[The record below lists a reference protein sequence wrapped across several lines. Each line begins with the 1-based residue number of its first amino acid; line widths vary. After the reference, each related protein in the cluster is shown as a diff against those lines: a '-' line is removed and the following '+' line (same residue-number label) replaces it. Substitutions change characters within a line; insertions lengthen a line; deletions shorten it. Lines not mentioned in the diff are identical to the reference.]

1 MTFLL
6 PLFASTALAGD
17 FMDVW
22 VTTALE
28 DDNLRAGPEHY
39 SPTANFVSRGN
50 RTFFEDYE
58 ARYSDDISQS
68 HLVLYRKDDGFFEN
82 WYTETA
88 MVLQF
93 RPYLDPDQ
101 STDGVNLTDDGSY
114 VRLVRELPGD
124 DHSVS
129 LTGYAIDASRFRLG
143 YSYDLSYGGR
153 EIMARPVWAMPGARI
168 QWQRGNTYAFAGAKS
183 AIGPR
188 TELEWEGDRNS
199 SYYGFL
205 AGAGTRIGET
215 LLLEGGAGLFQQGQL
230 ENVPD
235 AGSPLY
241 GEMIQAMGV
250 SAQAGWRTSENIDF
264 IQSAELRLYRNAPEH
279 MRDSYISH
287 TTSDGVDVLV
297 QAEANYLVHNL
308 LNADKSDETIL
319 ENALSADLQTVI
331 AFGDMA
337 LNVDAVYKD
346 LAYILFNI
354 PGLTSGTSLP
364 QDLTTTP
371 QLYGRL
377 RFSHYL
383 PKQHFAWT
391 LGAGMMQ
398 PATYTTEDGGT
409 FVQYTERDKE
419 GVPTNQ
425 DGASNILAGIA
436 GVQVDLSKSTVA
448 VGELLYTMDN
458 NLSRVQADASG
469 ELVRVSEP
477 SEVTSALG
485 FNLMLRSR
493 F

>member
-1 MTFLL
+1 MISLL
-6 PLFASTALAGD
+6 ALLSAPAAAGD
-17 FMDVW
+17 FMDIW

-28 DDNLRAGPEHY
+28 DDNVRAGSGDY
-39 SPTANFVSRGN
+39 SPSANFVARGN

-68 HLVLYRKDDGFFEN
+68 HLVLYRRDDGYSEN

-101 STDGVNLTDDGSY
+101 STDGVDLSDDGSY
-114 VRLVRELPGD
+114 VRVVRELEGE
-124 DHSVS
+124 DHTVS

-143 YSYDLSYGGR
+143 YSYDLSYGGK
-153 EIMARPVWAMPGARI
+153 EIMSRPVWAMPGARL
-168 QWQRGNTYAFAGAKS
+168 QWQKGGTYVFAGAKS

-188 TELEWEGDRNS
+188 TEVAWEGDRNA
-199 SYYGFL
+199 SYYGML
-205 AGAGTRIGET
+205 AGAGTRVGNA
-215 LLLEGGAGLFQQGQL
+215 LLLEGGFGLFQQGQM

-241 GEMIQAMGV
+241 GEIIRAMGT
-250 SAQAGWRTSENIDF
+250 SAQVGWRTSDNIDF

-279 MRDSYISH
+279 MRDSYITH

-297 QAEANYLVHNL
+297 QAEANYLTHNL
-308 LNADKSDETIL
+308 LDADNTDQTTL
-319 ENALSADLQTVI
+319 ESALAADVQTVI
-331 AFGDMA
+331 AFGDMS
-337 LNVDAVYKD
+337 LNLDAVYKD

-364 QDLTTTP
+364 NDLVTTP
-371 QLYGRL
+371 QLYGRV

-383 PKQHFAWT
+383 PAYHTAWT
-391 LGAGMMQ
+391 VGGGMMQ

-419 GVPTNQ
+419 GVPTDQ
-425 DGASNILAGIA
+425 EAASNILAGLL
-436 GVQVDLSKSTVA
+436 GLQVDLSKSMVA
-448 VGELLYTMDN
+448 IGELLYTMDN
-458 NLSRVQADASG
+458 NLSRVQANDSG
-469 ELVRVSEP
+469 ELVRVAESDA
-477 SEVTSALG
+477 VRQALG
-485 FNLMLRSR
+485 FNLMLRAR